1 MASTASAASKTT
13 FRFLTFSFRKK
24 LCSIGKKNPFFFLSG
39 WNKLRFSKI
48 FFFCGDEK
56 KHKNGERIRYRMKE
70 RTVFLLI
77 IIVAAIRVDK
87 VNKWY
92 SSLPF
97 WNCPS
102 NFLIFCFVSYPRSSS
117 LGLFLHS
124 DFCEELIYIEDTI
137 VLENRALFQ
146 AIVLSPPAQCVKCPF
161 FVQKLQILEK
171 LENGQFMYFLCQNWL
186 F

>member
-1 MASTASAASKTT
+1 M
-13 FRFLTFSFRKK
+13 
-24 LCSIGKKNPFFFLSG
+24 
-39 WNKLRFSKI
+39 RFSKI

-161 FVQKLQILEK
+161 LSINYKFLKSLKMGNLCIFCVKIDFFSGKRFEMFEFSHLNWSKMVISWFWFQ
-171 LENGQFMYFLCQNWL
+171 QF
-186 F
+186 

>member
-1 MASTASAASKTT
+1 M
-13 FRFLTFSFRKK
+13 
-24 LCSIGKKNPFFFLSG
+24 KKNAIFEDFFS
-39 WNKLRFSKI
+39 WAT
-48 FFFCGDEK
+48 K
-56 KHKNGERIRYRMKE
+56 KKRENEEGIRYRMKE

-97 WNCPS
+97 WKCPS
-102 NFLIFCFVSYPRSSS
+102 NSLIFCFVSYPRSSS

-124 DFCEELIYIEDTI
+124 DFCEELIYIEYTI

-161 FVQKLQILEK
+161 LSKNYKFLKRLKVGNLYIFCVKIDFFSGKKFEMFEFSRLNWSKIVISWFWFR
-171 LENGQFMYFLCQNWL
+171 QF
-186 F
+186 

>member
-1 MASTASAASKTT
+1 MK
-13 FRFLTFSFRKK
+13 
-24 LCSIGKKNPFFFLSG
+24 
-39 WNKLRFSKI
+39 
-48 FFFCGDEK
+48 K

-97 WNCPS
+97 WKCPS
-102 NFLIFCFVSYPRSSS
+102 NSLIFCFVSYPRSSS

-146 AIVLSPPAQCVKCPF
+146 AIVLSPLHSVSNFLFCPKTTNSWKAWKWAIYVF
-161 FVQKLQILEK
+161 FVSKLTFLAVKDSKCLNFRAQIGQKLS
-171 LENGQFMYFLCQNWL
+171 FLGFDFSNFRSKSRL
-186 F
+186 LV